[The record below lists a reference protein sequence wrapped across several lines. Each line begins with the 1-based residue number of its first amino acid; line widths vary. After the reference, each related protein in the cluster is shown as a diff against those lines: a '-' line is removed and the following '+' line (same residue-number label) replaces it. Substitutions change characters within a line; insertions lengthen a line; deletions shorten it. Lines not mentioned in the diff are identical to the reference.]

1 MARIPGITG
10 ENLADQNFDTQPQ
23 LACWHASDPL
33 PLALGSQ
40 LRVSSP
46 TSCWAVAYA
55 MTYDAGRALTRRDII
70 QLFEVD
76 CGNGLQWLGGG
87 TRWQPGGDY
96 TQCLKVRN
104 CSTKVQHINYKL
116 PASKC
121 FFMEFPDQIKL
132 SPGMSVDL
140 PVSFRPVRLQV
151 CEIHW
156 HTSLHR
162 PG

>member
-1 MARIPGITG
+1 MFDQALEIPG
-10 ENLADQNFDTQPQ
+10 ENLADQKFDTLPQ
-23 LACWHASDPL
+23 LWGVARFPASRSPRQR
-33 PLALGSQ
+33 AGGSSQ
-40 LRVSSP
+40 LAVSSP
-46 TSCWAVAYA
+46 AYT

-151 CEIHW
+151 RE
-156 HTSLHR
+156 LH
-162 PG
+162 